1 MQPMT
6 VEWGYAVRDLAATHD
21 FDDEVKRATAAL
33 AADRCSNPY
42 CRALT
47 SGPANDRTKSLNVG
61 VTAPISAMS
70 PGGCRHDARLSDAE
84 RHDQGNAIWL
94 CYSCARQVDN
104 DVARYPAELLRSWKT
119 KTGRGE

>member
-1 MQPMT
+1 MT
-6 VEWGYAVRDLAATHD
+6 AEWGYAVRDLAAADD

-33 AADRCSNPY
+33 TADRCSNPY

-47 SGPANDRTKSLNVG
+47 SGPTNDRTKSLTVG
-61 VTAPISAMS
+61 VAAPISAMA
-70 PGGCRHDARLSDAE
+70 PGGRRYDARLSEAE

-104 DVARYPAELLRSWKT
+104 DVARFPAELLRSWKK
-119 KTGRGE
+119 KTG